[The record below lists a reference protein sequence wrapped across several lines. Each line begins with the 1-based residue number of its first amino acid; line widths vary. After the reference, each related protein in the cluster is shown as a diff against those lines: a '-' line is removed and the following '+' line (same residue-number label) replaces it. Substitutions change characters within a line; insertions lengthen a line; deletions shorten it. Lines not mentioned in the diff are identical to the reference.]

1 MPEPGATGS
10 GTSGGMGAGE
20 QDVAGDLDLSR
31 ADDAVERD
39 VEERNEGGRESTRTS
54 FTKDSTAD
62 QSLSNYDNFSDMD
75 FSFEAQRVG
84 RRDANSAIGDYVARV
99 AGVSLDA
106 RVGQKRA
113 DEAAHRASMEATRDA
128 MVLEK
133 HNAQLASRENAL
145 AAARLDRTQFSDSST
160 YAADWMARV
169 EAENEAE
176 KVAARIDGSTPSL
189 VDDWGMTEFGYRSR
203 LGRKGALSD
212 EDLAELTRVSEQDR
226 YGLLGSEGALDAAR
240 RANAV
245 ARTQAAE
252 SAEQATLESQLEA
265 SRSLDAQIAQKEAE
279 ERAIAIGPDFGLRDA
294 NVQVQINNAAIKE
307 ADAVL
312 ESEDATV
319 EQKSA
324 AISDKNR
331 LMMNQRRM
339 RARQEYNAVTDPT
352 ASVYSKDVHTR
363 VGFDKLTDYI
373 DSIANRPFFNT
384 GLTYTKHDPATTMKV
399 QKAIERY
406 DDIYGSWLNDMGK
419 RNSKEIN
426 AKGFDLSKGLS
437 GFNMI
442 QGLMNKIGWA
452 YHATETEKLLRAL
465 KEKWGLGPDDRDDP
479 DIELLKKRCNER
491 SGYKWDEESNSCV
504 PISNLNTDYQNYL
517 P

>member
-39 VEERNEGGRESTRTS
+39 VEERNEGGRESTTTS

-62 QSLSNYDNFSDMD
+62 QSLSNYDNFSAED
-75 FSFEAQRVG
+75 FSFEARRAG
-84 RRDANSAIGDYVARV
+84 RRDANSAIGDYVSRV
-99 AGVSLDA
+99 AGINDA
-106 RVGQKRA
+106 VRDRA
-113 DEAAHRASMEATRDA
+113 RQWEGNEMARSNAAAASASSEA
-128 MVLEK
+128 
-133 HNAQLASRENAL
+133 NAL
-145 AAARLDRTQFSDSST
+145 AAARMDRSDFSDSST

-169 EAENEAE
+169 DAERAAANEAS
-176 KVAARIDGSTPSL
+176 KVDATTPSL
-189 VDDWGMTEFGYRSR
+189 VDEWGMSQLHPASR
-203 LGRKGALSD
+203 RRALTDSD
-212 EDLAELTRVSEQDR
+212 LNQLTQQGKTAKDLADARMRAAVKTGNEFADYENQVSLTE
-226 YGLLGSEGALDAAR
+226 AR
-240 RANAV
+240 RQDQIDQQNA
-245 ARTQAAE
+245 
-252 SAEQATLESQLEA
+252 EA
-265 SRSLDAQIAQKEAE
+265 
-279 ERAIAIGPDFGLRDA
+279 RAIAIGPDFGLRDA

-307 ADAVL
+307 AEDVL
-312 ESEDATV
+312 ESKDTTV
-319 EQKSA
+319 EQKVEA
-324 AISDKNR
+324 AAKKNAAVSDKNR
-331 LMMNQRRM
+331 LMMNQRRN

>member
-31 ADDAVERD
+31 DDDAVERS
-39 VEERNEGGRESTRTS
+39 VEDEEGGRESTRTS
-54 FTKDSTAD
+54 FTRNTTVD
-62 QSLSNYDNFSDMD
+62 QTLSNYDNFSAED
-75 FSFEAQRVG
+75 FSFEARRAG

-99 AGVSLDA
+99 AGIDTTRRQELTEEQSEITNAAMAL
-106 RVGQKRA
+106 
-113 DEAAHRASMEATRDA
+113 EA
-128 MVLEK
+128 
-133 HNAQLASRENAL
+133 HNARLASRESAL
-145 AAARLDRTQFSDSST
+145 SAARLDRQKFSDSST
-160 YAADWMARV
+160 YADDWMARV
-169 EAENEAE
+169 DAENEAE
-176 KVAARIDGSTPSL
+176 RVAARIDGSTPSL

-203 LGRKGALSD
+203 LGRKGALTNK
-212 EDLAELTRVSEQDR
+212 DLAELTRVSEQDR

-245 ARTQAAE
+245 ARVQAGE
-252 SAEQATLESQLEA
+252 SAEQATLNTQLEVEA
-265 SRSLDAQIAQKEAE
+265 ELKEKQDENLDLDFITDVSSTPRTQAQIDLDQLISE
-279 ERAIAIGPDFGLRDA
+279 EIKQADKVVESA
-294 NVQVQINNAAIKE
+294 N
-307 ADAVL
+307 
-312 ESEDATV
+312 TTT

-331 LMMNQRRM
+331 LMMQQRRN

-352 ASVYSKDVHTR
+352 ATVYSKDVHTR
-363 VGFDKLTDYI
+363 VGLDKLDAYI
-373 DSIANRPFFNT
+373 KAVAERPFFNT
-384 GLTYTKHDPATTMKV
+384 GWNYTKHDPATTMKV

-406 DDIYGSWLNDMGK
+406 DDTYGSWLNDMGK
-419 RNSKEIN
+419 RNSKAIN
-426 AKGFDLSKGLS
+426 AKGFDLSKKGAFS

-452 YHATETEKLLRAL
+452 YHATETEKRLRAL

-504 PISNLNTDYQNYL
+504 PISNLNTDYRDFL
-517 P
+517 PD